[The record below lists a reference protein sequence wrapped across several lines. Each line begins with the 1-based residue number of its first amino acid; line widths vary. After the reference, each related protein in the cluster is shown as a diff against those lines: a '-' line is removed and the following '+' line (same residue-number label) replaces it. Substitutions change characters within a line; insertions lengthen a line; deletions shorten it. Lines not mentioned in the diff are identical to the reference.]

1 MGGGSGDVMILD
13 VGHGSG
19 LLSGLAGNE
28 TRASIVANSAGVAAG
43 LDDLDS
49 VHQTRLCQLL
59 SIDPSDVLWE
69 SGHSPSQ
76 ASVRSVT
83 EGRTCTLRLQGT
95 ESSSLQWPGLTGG
108 ATSWR
113 EARDVDFVSDGA
125 GLMAHYLCTSGSK
138 VRASQCARWSAV

>member
-1 MGGGSGDVMILD
+1 M
-13 VGHGSG
+13 
-19 LLSGLAGNE
+19 
-28 TRASIVANSAGVAAG
+28 
-43 LDDLDS
+43 
-49 VHQTRLCQLL
+49 
-59 SIDPSDVLWE
+59 
-69 SGHSPSQ
+69 
-76 ASVRSVT
+76 VT
-83 EGRTCTLRLQGT
+83 EGRACTLRLQGT